1 MRISQLTGPY
11 LFVFAS
17 VLLGISKPLEAQTK
31 PASPPK
37 ATQPKKVE
45 PEVPEPTEKDIAYGD
60 HPRHRLD
67 FWKAESALPTPLVFV
82 IHGGGWVGG
91 SKERVGRFVD
101 VERLLAQGISVVA
114 INYRYTSQAAEA
126 NIEPPVKAP
135 LMDAAR
141 ALQFVRSQAKTWNID
156 KTRIGASGGSA
167 GACSSL
173 WLAFHAEMG
182 ETESADP
189 IARESTRLLC
199 AAVNGAQTSLDPQQ
213 MQEWIPNSKYG
224 AHAFGITAAKGENAF
239 AKFLAERERILP
251 WIAEYSP
258 YELVSSDDPEIY
270 LNYAAPPALG
280 QAAKDPT
287 HSANFGLKLQE
298 RCQTVGIR
306 CTLQYPGAASNST
319 ADNARP
325 PTITDFL
332 IAKLK
337 APTQ

>member
-1 MRISQLTGPY
+1 MINSKYFWSYT
-11 LFVFAS
+11 FIFAS
-17 VLLGISKPLEAQTK
+17 GLLGVSGALEAQTD
-31 PASPPK
+31 PASPRK
-37 ATQPKKVE
+37 AAQQKKAE
-45 PEVPEPTEKDIAYGD
+45 PSVPAPTEKDIAYGD
-60 HPRHRLD
+60 HPRQRLD
-67 FWKAESALPTPLVFV
+67 FWKAESATPTPLVFV
-82 IHGGGWVGG
+82 IHGGGWIGG

-101 VERLLAQGISVVA
+101 VEQLLAHGISVVS

-126 NIEPPVKAP
+126 KIEPPVKAP

-141 ALQFVRSQAKTWNID
+141 ALQFVRSRAKAWNID

-173 WLAFHAEMG
+173 WLAFHPEMG
-182 ETESADP
+182 EPQSADP
-189 IARESTRLLC
+189 IARESTRLWC

-213 MQEWIPNSKYG
+213 MQQWIPNSKYG

-239 AKFLAERERILP
+239 AKFLAERDRILP

-280 QAAKDPT
+280 QAEKDPT
-287 HSANFGLKLQE
+287 HSANFGLKLRE
-298 RCQTVGIR
+298 RCIAAGTA
-306 CTLQYPGAASNST
+306 CTLNYPKAENVTHKS
-319 ADNARP
+319 
-325 PTITDFL
+325 ITDFL

-337 APTQ
+337 ATE